1 MGLEIAA
8 LVVAGI
14 ATAGKVATQNAAA
27 ESAEASLDVKAN
39 QQTLEY
45 QQKTLSNYDVMEK
58 VLDAQT
64 AAMTTRGT
72 AFSSP
77 SFNAIQRSTLNIGSK
92 NQKNLDI
99 ENTIAEANIEAE
111 KENVRNSLHAQLFG
125 DVEDFAIGALTA
137 ASKFPTLEK

>member
-8 LVVAGI
+8 FVVAGI
-14 ATAGKVATQNAAA
+14 ATAGKVASQNAAA

-77 SFNAIQRSTLNIGSK
+77 SFNAIQRSTFNIGSK

-99 ENTIAEANIEAE
+99 ENTIAEANISAE
-111 KENVRNSLHAQLFG
+111 KENVKNTLHAQLFG
-125 DVEDFAIGALTA
+125 DISDFALGTLSA
-137 ASKFPTLEK
+137 ASRLPTLES